1 MLSYFLMPH
10 PPIIIPEVGNGREEE
25 VRNTINACIEVGKR
39 VEELNPDTII
49 IVTPHGTVFR
59 DAIAMITDK
68 EIVGNFGDFG
78 APQVELKYE
87 INRELSMRI
96 IKNAEEEGI
105 AVAQLD
111 KS

>member
-1 MLSYFLMPH
+1 
-10 PPIIIPEVGNGREEE
+10 
-25 VRNTINACIEVGKR
+25 
-39 VEELNPDTII
+39 
-49 IVTPHGTVFR
+49 
-59 DAIAMITDK
+59 MITDK
-68 EIVGNFGDFG
+68 EIVGNFRDFG